1 MTHSDPATPS
11 IASLPAATNIDVATI
26 SGSVAAIIVAA
37 GRGQRFGA
45 EENKV
50 LLPLA
55 GVPIWVRAVDAL
67 RASAAIGRIVLVVR
81 ACDHFELAAQAAEL
95 GVAVVDGGEQRYD
108 SVRAGL
114 DWLAQNNDASPF
126 IAVHDAARPLVTA
139 AEIDAVAKA
148 AVEHGA
154 AILATRVRGT
164 IKRECIGGKSIMT
177 VDRSDLWEALT
188 PQVFSASVL
197 RAAYDRHRGRPATDD
212 AELVER
218 TGTPV
223 CLVPGSAENLKI
235 TQPEDLQ
242 IAEAIFSRRM
252 NNDV

>member
-1 MTHSDPATPS
+1 MPS
-11 IASLPAATNIDVATI
+11 IASLPDATNVDVATI
-26 SGSVAAIIVAA
+26 AGSVATIIVAA

-55 GVPIWVRAVDAL
+55 GVPIWVRAVNAL
-67 RASAAIGRIVLVVR
+67 KANAAIGRIVLVVR
-81 ACDHFELAAQAAEL
+81 ECDRPELEAQATSL
-95 GVAVVDGGEQRYD
+95 GVSMVEGGEQRYD
-108 SVRAGL
+108 NVRAGL
-114 DWLAQNNDASPF
+114 NWLTQINDLSPF

-139 AEIDAVAKA
+139 ADIDAVTKA

-177 VDRSDLWEALT
+177 VDRSNLWEALT

-235 TQPEDLQ
+235 TQPEDLP

>member
-1 MTHSDPATPS
+1 MPS
-11 IASLPAATNIDVATI
+11 IASLPDATNVDVTTTA
-26 SGSVAAIIVAA
+26 GSVAAIIVAA

-55 GVPIWVRAVDAL
+55 GVPIWVRAVNAL
-67 RASAAIGRIVLVVR
+67 KANAAIGRIVLVVR
-81 ACDHFELAAQAAEL
+81 ECDRPELEAQATSL
-95 GVAVVDGGEQRYD
+95 GVSMVEGGEQRYD

-114 DWLAQNNDASPF
+114 NWLTQINDLSPF

-139 AEIDAVAKA
+139 ADIDAVIKA

-177 VDRSDLWEALT
+177 VDRSNLWEALT

-235 TQPEDLQ
+235 TQPEDLP

>member
-1 MTHSDPATPS
+1 MPS
-11 IASLPAATNIDVATI
+11 IASLPDATNVDVATI
-26 SGSVAAIIVAA
+26 AGSVATIIVAA

-55 GVPIWVRAVDAL
+55 GVPIWVRAVNAL
-67 RASAAIGRIVLVVR
+67 KANAAIGRIVLVVR
-81 ACDHFELAAQAAEL
+81 ECDRPELEAQATSL
-95 GVAVVDGGEQRYD
+95 GVSMVEGGEQRYD

-114 DWLAQNNDASPF
+114 NWLTQINDLSPF

-139 AEIDAVAKA
+139 ADIDAVIKA

-177 VDRSDLWEALT
+177 VDRSNLWEALT

-235 TQPEDLQ
+235 TQPEDLP

>member
-1 MTHSDPATPS
+1 MTHSDTTSPS
-11 IASLPAATNIDVATI
+11 LASLPVANRLLKP
-26 SGSVAAIIVAA
+26 GSVAAIVVAA

-55 GVPIWVRAVDAL
+55 GSPVWVRAVESL
-67 RASAAIGRIVLVVR
+67 QSSTAIGRIVLVVR
-81 ACDHFELAAQAAEL
+81 PCDRPELEAKAHSL
-95 GVAVVDGGEQRYD
+95 GISIVDGGEQRHD

-114 DWLAQNNDASPF
+114 EWLAQVDDLSPW

-139 AEIDAVAKA
+139 IDIDSVADA
-148 AVEHGA
+148 AAQHGA

-164 IKRECIGGKSIMT
+164 IKRENHDGKSIKT
-177 VDRSDLWEALT
+177 IDRRDLWEALT
-188 PQVFSASVL
+188 PQVFSASIL

-218 TGTPV
+218 TGTSV

-242 IAEAIFSRRM
+242 IAEAIFSRRI
-252 NNDV
+252 NHHV

>member
-1 MTHSDPATPS
+1 MPS
-11 IASLPAATNIDVATI
+11 IASLPDATNVDVATI
-26 SGSVAAIIVAA
+26 AGSVATIIVAA

-55 GVPIWVRAVDAL
+55 GVPIWVRAVNAL
-67 RASAAIGRIVLVVR
+67 KANAAIGRIVLVVR
-81 ACDHFELAAQAAEL
+81 ECDRPELEAQATSL
-95 GVAVVDGGEQRYD
+95 GVSMVEGGEQRYD
-108 SVRAGL
+108 NVRAGL
-114 DWLAQNNDASPF
+114 NWLTQINDLSPF

-139 AEIDAVAKA
+139 ADIDAVIKA

-177 VDRSDLWEALT
+177 VDRSNLWEALT

-235 TQPEDLQ
+235 TQPEDLP